1 MKTLKTL
8 KMGLCQGRHDIPDV
22 DGYIFQREINP
33 LDTVGAETAACE
45 RLLSLYP
52 EVTTSTSCLP
62 NQADYTDIPVY
73 IRGHL
78 DLYVTGLT
86 MALVAALNAC
96 RKLGIVV
103 TLYHYDREGGYYPQ
117 IVV

>member
-1 MKTLKTL
+1 MKTL

-22 DGYIFQREINP
+22 DGYIFSQEINP
-33 LDTVGAETAACE
+33 LDTSGAETAAQE
-45 RLLSLYP
+45 RLLFLYP

-73 IRGHL
+73 VRGHL

-86 MALVAALNAC
+86 MALIAALNAC
-96 RKLGIVV
+96 RKLGIAV
-103 TLYHYDREGGYYPQ
+103 TLHHYDRNTGGYYPQ
-117 IVV
+117 TVV